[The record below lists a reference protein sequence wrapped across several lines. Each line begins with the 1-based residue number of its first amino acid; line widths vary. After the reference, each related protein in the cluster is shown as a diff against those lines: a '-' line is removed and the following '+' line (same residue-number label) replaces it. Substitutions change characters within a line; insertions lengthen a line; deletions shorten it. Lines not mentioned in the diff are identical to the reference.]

1 MFQILDSAKEEKIL
15 PLFRLAFRPL
25 FLFGAL
31 YAALAMLIWL
41 GVLNGWWNLGRLHPI
56 WWHAHEMLFGF
67 GCAIIVGFLLTAVQN
82 WTGHS
87 GVRGWK
93 LAALL
98 GLWVAARLGL
108 PLLGSQSV
116 WVMLADL
123 GWLPLA
129 TLLLAMPLWRA
140 RQWRNL
146 FFVPLLLGLTL
157 LNGATYYALSVYDW
171 LLTERLLLASVLLIT
186 SLIAVMGGRVI
197 PFFTWRGTQS
207 AKITPLPWLE
217 GVALVSLWLLTFG
230 WILLPSPAMQSAPV
244 AGLYL
249 LAGAS
254 HLLRLA
260 RWHFVRTLGH
270 PLLWSLHLAYF
281 FIPLGLFAL
290 AAHSLG
296 YPPSLSL
303 ASHLLT
309 TGAMGSMILAM
320 IARVSLGHTGRG
332 LQVGRAMVLALGLIL
347 LAGVLRTLGP
357 WLWPGEGLLYY
368 NLSGLAWILAYGL
381 FVLTYLPI
389 LTRPRLD
396 GRPG

>member
-1 MFQILDSAKEEKIL
+1 
-15 PLFRLAFRPL
+15 
-25 FLFGAL
+25 
-31 YAALAMLIWL
+31 
-41 GVLNGWWNLGRLHPI
+41 
-56 WWHAHEMLFGF
+56 
-67 GCAIIVGFLLTAVQN
+67 
-82 WTGHS
+82 
-87 GVRGWK
+87 
-93 LAALL
+93 
-98 GLWVAARLGL
+98 
-108 PLLGSQSV
+108 
-116 WVMLADL
+116 
-123 GWLPLA
+123 
-129 TLLLAMPLWRA
+129 
-140 RQWRNL
+140 
-146 FFVPLLLGLTL
+146 
-157 LNGATYYALSVYDW
+157 
-171 LLTERLLLASVLLIT
+171 
-186 SLIAVMGGRVI
+186 
-197 PFFTWRGTQS
+197 
-207 AKITPLPWLE
+207 
-217 GVALVSLWLLTFG
+217 LWLLTFG

-290 AAHSLG
+290 AAHCLG

-303 ASHLLT
+303 ASHLFT

-320 IARVSLGHTGRG
+320 IARVALGHTGRG

-357 WLWPGEGLLYY
+357 WLWPGDSLSYY